1 MPVREILLLGNP
13 ELWRPSSPVV
23 DVHARETRDLIG
35 DLAVTLDNFRR
46 QNGFG
51 DRPKGN
57 CHRQDDKE
65 GQEEKAGGACGTK
78 AKTGVIA

>member
-23 DVHARETRDLIG
+23 NVHARETRDLIG

-51 DRPKGN
+51 RGIAAL
-57 CHRQDDKE
+57 QV
-65 GQEEKAGGACGTK
+65 
-78 AKTGVIA
+78 GVGRA

>member
-35 DLAVTLDNFRR
+35 DLAATLDDTVWEHALESALRMARVGVDELFAVV
-46 QNGFG
+46 G
-51 DRPKGN
+51 
-57 CHRQDDKE
+57 C
-65 GQEEKAGGACGTK
+65 QERTNLANL
-78 AKTGVIA
+78 GVGCA